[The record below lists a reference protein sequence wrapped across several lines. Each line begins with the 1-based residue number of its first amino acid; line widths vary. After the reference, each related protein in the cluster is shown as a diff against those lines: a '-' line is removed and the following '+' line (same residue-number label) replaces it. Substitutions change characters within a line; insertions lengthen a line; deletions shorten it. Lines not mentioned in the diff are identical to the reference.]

1 MILETIPVV
10 FMIIGALVY
19 ALSGNPKVA
28 EMGKLAYFAGML
40 VALFGWAHV
49 GGIRV
54 LP

>member
-1 MILETIPVV
+1 
-10 FMIIGALVY
+10 MIIESIPIVFLVAGALVY
-19 ALSGNPKVA
+19 ALSSNAKVA
-28 EMGKLAYFAGML
+28 EMGRLAFFAGML